1 METIALPVPPLWR
14 AVAAYCRFRD
24 VRAFVLDVVERY
36 VFIGPGRFVPVLP
49 LVWRMASFHVLLAP
63 DVDAAE
69 PLVRT
74 EVSGPI
80 SGPFGIYRGKPWL
93 PRSPKGAA
101 PGFLLVHLPTERRM
115 IHLER
120 MSSCKAFAAELAAL
134 RLRLDLDVAEEVILG
149 QPDADRVREI
159 FERYRRADLS
169 PQQRERSSLVPEFL
183 RPRT

>member
-1 METIALPVPPLWR
+1 METIALPVPPLWH
-14 AVAAYCRFRD
+14 AVAAYCRFPD
-24 VRAFVLDVVERY
+24 VRAFVLDIVERY

-63 DVDAAE
+63 GVDSAE

-80 SGPFGIYRGKPWL
+80 SGPFGIFRGKPWL

-101 PGFLLVHLPTERRM
+101 PGFLLVHLPTGRRM
-115 IHLER
+115 IHLGR
-120 MSSCKAFAAELAAL
+120 LSSCKALAEALAGL

-149 QPDADRVREI
+149 QPDADKVPAI
-159 FERYRRADLS
+159 FEHYRRSDLS
-169 PQQRERSSLVPEFL
+169 PQQRERGSLLPEFL
-183 RPRT
+183 RSRT